1 MGIKSNELSF
11 VFCVLSCVFYT
22 YFKHCMLELSCTTHK
37 PPPDQRSLSPQV
49 FWSREVQNK
58 IWFLQVS
65 FPMVTGQCLVC
76 QYRLTPFL
84 MARLI
89 GQSGGWIPE
98 DAHAPTE
105 VIKGGIGWSRLS
117 LAQALAGTCLC
128 PPFLR

>member
-105 VIKGGIGWSRLS
+105 VIKGGIGWSRS
-117 LAQALAGTCLC
+117 LAQALARDLPVPT
-128 PPFLR
+128 FLR